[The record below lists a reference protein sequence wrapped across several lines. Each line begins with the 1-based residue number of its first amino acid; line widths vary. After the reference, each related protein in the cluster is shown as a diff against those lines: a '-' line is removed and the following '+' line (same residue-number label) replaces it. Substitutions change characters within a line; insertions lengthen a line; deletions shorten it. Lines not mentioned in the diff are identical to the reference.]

1 MPKNRFGGNKSKK
14 LKNLKETID
23 ISKMPTDMSTPD
35 EPKKMYAQVKKLF
48 GSNRLEI
55 LCSDYEM
62 RSAVIPGSMRKRNW
76 ISIDDIILVQFRS
89 CETDKKICDVLYK
102 YCKPEIKQLKNLGVL
117 TFIIDNSNIDNEEEN
132 KVDESF
138 DFNDI

>member
-23 ISKMPTDMSTPD
+23 ISRIPTDISNSG

-48 GSNRLEI
+48 GDNRLEV
-55 LCSDYEM
+55 LCNDLEM
-62 RSAVIPGSMRKRNW
+62 RHAVIPGSMRKRDW
-76 ISIDDIILVQFRS
+76 ISMNDILLVQFRQ
-89 CETDKKICDVLYK
+89 CESDKKICDVLYK
-102 YCKPEIKQLKNLGVL
+102 YNKMETKQLKNLGNL
-117 TFIIDNSNIDNEEEN
+117 TFITDEHINNEEEN
-132 KVDESF
+132 KNNEDF